1 MRARARGSRPIAF
14 GVGSTTVR
22 PPACLNSEISSWAT
36 CSSRSRKLSRLALK
50 FWRTQPRL
58 ARLTGSHARSLS
70 PAAAGSANITLKS
83 IKRCSCGSV
92 MPIASLAIAPST
104 VWIWPPSGRGIPL
117 AELGRD
123 LRDEPVEVAAQ
134 LVERAEHARDEGRV
148 DPRGLELTQ
157 LLADLVRRA
166 GQAGVARVRGV
177 TAHALGDGVGEPLDV
192 LFLVGDEQ
200 RHVGRA
206 PERLRVTADGGAVL
220 VEDLSLPPQDTGTA
234 PAVPMVG
241 VLGHDAQGDALPAA
255 ADHQLG
261 VRRLHGLGIER
272 GVGELVVVSL
282 ERCTLLGPQRAHHL
296 ARFVEPLEPLAHRVE
311 RDPVRLVLV
320 LLPAGA
326 EPQQEPTARDD
337 VDLRGHLRDERG
349 VAIRVAQHD
358 GADAHA
364 RHQRRQR
371 RQGAP
376 RLKHGALA
384 LLRVRHEV
392 VGHARDVPLRR
403 LQVAPEVQHACPG
416 LGAHARENTETHVD
430 LLLDF
435 AGPCPASTPILTRP
449 LPTIAGGV
457 GPGGLGARRGPYQV
471 TVRAFYNVSLS
482 Q

>member
-58 ARLTGSHARSLS
+58 ARLTGSHARPLSL
-70 PAAAGSANITLKS
+70 AAAGSANITLKS

-92 MPIASLAIAPST
+92 MPIASRSIAPST

-134 LVERAEHARDEGRV
+134 LVERAEHARNEERV
-148 DPRGLELTQ
+148 DPRGLE
-157 LLADLVRRA
+157 
-166 GQAGVARVRGV
+166 
-177 TAHALGDGVGEPLDV
+177 
-192 LFLVGDEQ
+192 
-200 RHVGRA
+200 
-206 PERLRVTADGGAVL
+206 
-220 VEDLSLPPQDTGTA
+220 
-234 PAVPMVG
+234 M
-241 VLGHDAQGDALPAA
+241 
-255 ADHQLG
+255 
-261 VRRLHGLGIER
+261 ER

-282 ERCTLLGPQRAHHL
+282 ERRALLGPQRAHHL
-296 ARFVEPLEPLAHRVE
+296 ARLVEPLEPLAHRVE

-349 VAIRVAQHD
+349 VAIRVAEHD
-358 GADAHA
+358 GPDAHS
-364 RHQRRQR
+364 RHQRPQRRQR
-371 RQGAP
+371 AP
-376 RLKHGALA
+376 RLEHGALA

-392 VGHARDVPLRR
+392 VGHACDVPLRR
-403 LQVAPEVQHACPG
+403 LQVAPEVQQSCPG
-416 LGAHARENTETHVD
+416 LGAHTRENAEAHVD

-435 AGPCPASTPILTRP
+435 AGPSPPSTPILPRP
-449 LPTIAGGV
+449 LQTIAGGV
-457 GPGGLGARRGPYQV
+457 GPGG
-471 TVRAFYNVSLS
+471 TVRAFYNVSPRQSFTSYKWLKS
-482 Q
+482 QA